1 MEHVVT
7 ETIDGGHA
15 VDVISSFTSSF
26 TSCSCTRPFPSSV
39 ITSEFYTARIFVQP
53 WLVRRQSIK
62 KPILRFR
69 SFSKPDLK
77 LLTDSESTS
86 FCVRLFQRFST
97 RREKK
102 CRRQSWLHVCL
113 ANFQLCPRVECD
125 SFREKKVCH
134 GTCLMLEHLNIQL
147 QPCDLVLSNNS
158 KYCTESDVPNRKQK
172 TKSCNFSIN
181 LLWKWCMSF
190 MN

>member
-1 MEHVVT
+1 MWQVYLVYLVQLHK
-7 ETIDGGHA
+7 A
-15 VDVISSFTSSF
+15 F
-26 TSCSCTRPFPSSV
+26 SV
-39 ITSEFYTARIFVQP
+39 IRNHFGVLYSQDLRAAFG
-53 WLVRRQSIK
+53 LVRRQSIK
-62 KPILRFR
+62 KPIFRFR

-86 FCVRLFQRFST
+86 SCVRLFQRFST

-190 MN
+190 MNWCYQTWDLSKIIPT